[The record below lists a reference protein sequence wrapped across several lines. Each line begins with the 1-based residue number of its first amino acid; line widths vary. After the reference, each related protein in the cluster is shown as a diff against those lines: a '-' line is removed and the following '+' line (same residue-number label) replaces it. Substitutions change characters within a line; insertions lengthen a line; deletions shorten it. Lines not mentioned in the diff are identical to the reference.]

1 MDDQET
7 KDPQGT
13 TRPDVAWRRPY
24 YTVLAGQAARPA
36 AGPPRRRPTT
46 PSTRARPSLSSRE
59 TITNPWYT
67 IHAGQAVSQVGSS
80 AVQFA
85 LVWFLAQ
92 ETASP
97 AAMGLAGLEAFQ
109 IVSMIS
115 TPIGLVVASP
125 VAEVLGVSAWFAI
138 SGVAIVLLG
147 AAMLVLEGRARR

>member
-1 MDDQET
+1 M
-7 KDPQGT
+7 
-13 TRPDVAWRRPY
+13 
-24 YTVLAGQAARPA
+24 AAPLLHHPR
-36 AGPPRRRPTT
+36 GPGSPTGGRPTEAT
-46 PSTRARPSLSSRE
+46 AY
-59 TITNPWYT
+59 YT

-97 AAMGLAGLEAFQ
+97 AAMGLAGLAAFQ

-147 AAMLVLEGRARR
+147 AAMLVLEGRARRAVGGRTTRPA